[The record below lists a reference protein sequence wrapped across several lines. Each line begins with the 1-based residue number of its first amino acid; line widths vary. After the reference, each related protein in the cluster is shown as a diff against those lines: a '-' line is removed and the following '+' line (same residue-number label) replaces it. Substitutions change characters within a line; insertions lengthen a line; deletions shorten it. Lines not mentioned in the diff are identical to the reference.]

1 MNVSNRVIVRH
12 IVVKYMQES
21 ICTRYRSWMS
31 TVTWLLFLAYGI
43 PNIWDAY
50 CSWLGLLLAKMRILH
65 SGWLCIYA
73 AFLTGRCG
81 SPEPGFEASVS
92 LIVNASVHSVVH
104 NMITATLQ
112 TCLWNSCHCSPSTRP
127 HESVLTTPLHYW
139 LAHQH
144 WLLNCTSSQLQLAPI
159 PTLVPKAS
167 PAVHTTGCV
176 QYNTQKLRVDL
187 LLLCVDIT
195 PKVKRKKML
204 REEIKA
210 TQV

>member
-1 MNVSNRVIVRH
+1 MDEHGHMVAFSCIWH
-12 IVVKYMQES
+12 
-21 ICTRYRSWMS
+21 
-31 TVTWLLFLAYGI
+31 

-65 SGWLCIYA
+65 SWWLCIYA

-81 SPEPGFEASVS
+81 SLEPGFEASVS

-104 NMITATLQ
+104 NVITATLQ
-112 TCLWNSCHCSPSTRP
+112 TCQWNSCHVHPVQD
-127 HESVLTTPLHYW
+127 HMNNVLTTPLHYW
-139 LAHQH
+139 LAH
-144 WLLNCTSSQLQLAPI
+144 WLLNCTSSQLRLAPT

-167 PAVHTTGCV
+167 PAVHTIGCV